1 MLPVIKTNSVW
12 PVLRRNPFDVLD
24 RLMGEF
30 EPTMLREV
38 ERVGAI
44 DVHEDDSHL
53 YVEAELPGFQRDKI
67 DVTLEDGVL
76 QLHAERTEESVDS
89 SDQSEQSAKENYYV
103 RERRTGEWSR
113 AIRLPVAVEE
123 DQVEAT
129 FADGVLRIV
138 LPKEASKKAHRIELK

>member
-30 EPTMLREV
+30 ETTNLREIN
-38 ERVGAI
+38 RVGAI

-67 DVTLEDGVL
+67 DITLDDGVL
-76 QLHAERTEESVDS
+76 QLHAQRTEESA
-89 SDQSEQSAKENYYV
+89 DQSEKSEKTNYYV

-113 AIRLPVAVEE
+113 AIRLPVPVEE

-129 FADGVLRIV
+129 FTDGVLRIA
-138 LPKEASKKAHRIELK
+138 LPKEASKKAHKIELK

>member
-30 EPTMLREV
+30 ETTNLREIN
-38 ERVGAI
+38 RVGAI

-67 DVTLEDGVL
+67 DITLDDGVL
-76 QLHAERTEESVDS
+76 QLHAQRTEETK
-89 SDQSEQSAKENYYV
+89 DQPEKPEKTNYYV

-113 AIRLPVAVEE
+113 AIRLPVPVEE

-129 FADGVLRIV
+129 FTDGVLRIA
-138 LPKEASKKAHRIELK
+138 LPKEASKKAHKIELK

>member
-1 MLPVIKTNSVW
+1 MLPVMKKNNVW
-12 PVLRRNPFDVLD
+12 PIFGGSPFDVLD

-113 AIRLPVAVEE
+113 AIHRSAFRGHNSSGRSNLRRWCSENRVA
-123 DQVEAT
+123 Q
-129 FADGVLRIV
+129 GSL
-138 LPKEASKKAHRIELK
+138 